1 VADKVV
7 EWAVESIPDDNCVFM
22 RAHRQHFSQ
31 GDLGHGVFRRRE
43 KGVSVDWDRYST
55 SEDTRARAN
64 SDPNDNAVIS
74 LLVSCIRQIRP
85 LAVDHDPIS
94 APPEKRNRAH
104 SLIRN
109 LPRAADLTE
118 ARFKLRKC
126 AHIVIP
132 LG

>member
-1 VADKVV
+1 VAD
-7 EWAVESIPDDNCVFM
+7 EEIGWPIESIPDNNCVFM
-22 RAHRQHFSQ
+22 RAHRQHFSH
-31 GDLGHGVFRRRE
+31 GELGHGVFRRRE
-43 KGVSVDWDRYST
+43 EGLSVDWDRYST

>member
-1 VADKVV
+1 MADKQVV
-7 EWAVESIPDDNCVFM
+7 WPIEHIPDNNCVFM

-31 GDLGHGVFRRRE
+31 GELGHGVFRRRE
-43 KGVSVDWDRYST
+43 EGLSVDWDRYST
-55 SEDTRARAN
+55 AEKTRDRAN

-74 LLVSCIRQIRP
+74 LLVSSVRQIRP
-85 LAVDHDPIS
+85 LAVKHDPIS
-94 APPEKRNRAH
+94 DPPEKRNRAH

-109 LPRAADLTE
+109 LPKAADLTE
-118 ARFKLRKC
+118 ARFKLRQC

>member
-1 VADKVV
+1 MADKQVV
-7 EWAVESIPDDNCVFM
+7 WPKENIPDNNCVFM
-22 RAHRQHFSQ
+22 RAHRQHFSL
-31 GDLGHGVFRRRE
+31 GELGHGVFRRRKE
-43 KGVSVDWDRYST
+43 GLSVDWDRYST
-55 SEDTRARAN
+55 AEKTRDRAN

-74 LLVSCIRQIRP
+74 LLVSCIRKIQP
-85 LAVDHDPIS
+85 LAVEHDPIS
-94 APPEKRNRAH
+94 LPPEKRNRAH

-109 LPRAADLTE
+109 LPKAADLTE